1 MTVRIKHNYSSTRS
15 DGTDSTQVQPSHWN
29 ADHAVQMTGPAILGR
44 EAATQ
49 GDASEIALGTGLT
62 LSGGVLSASGGGGS
76 AIEVM
81 DEGTSL
87 TTALTRLNF
96 VGASVT
102 ASAAAGAVTV
112 DVTGGGGGA
121 TNLTQ
126 STTATSV
133 TVLSD
138 TGTDA
143 TIGGA
148 TDSVAGVMI
157 AADKA
162 KLDGIAAAAT
172 ANATDAALRDR
183 TTHTGSQA
191 IATVTGLQ
199 TALDGKQTA
208 GTYATGTGS
217 ASGVNT
223 GDQTEI
229 TGNAGTATALSAGAD
244 RTKLDGIAAGA
255 TANAAD
261 ATLLNR
267 ASHTGTQ
274 PAATIG
280 DSTTVGRSLLTA
292 TDVYAQ
298 QALLGVTSQ
307 NLDRDTGSNILK
319 NAAAL
324 ATDSAN
330 WTRVGTLAG
339 WAFGAGGMQVTAGT
353 QVGQS
358 FSENIYLTSHKT
370 LSHAFKVSAKWTMQ
384 SATGV
389 ANVMGPRIGVYCAAN
404 PSRSMQVMLNC
415 SNDSGS
421 GRVRLY
427 NNGNPYVDEGRGML
441 PCTAGDLMETD
452 LTVDGTLL
460 TAVVR
465 NITQSLE
472 VWISYRFVNNTN
484 ASSFQLNAVASLT
497 VGQHGIGSFTVSEI
511 AFTSLEQNRPDVLVV
526 GDSISTGSFAGLA
539 GNSWPEIVARRWPD
553 RTFTRFSGPGSTMLE
568 FNNANQLAEL
578 QRLRPRVALMLIG
591 FNDTAAGIGAMQ
603 TRYATLVTALKSVGT
618 IILHCGVTP
627 SASGGGVD
635 PRAFNNWVKT
645 NYPADFHCIV
655 ANAVCGRGHTI
666 TTGGTYALDDVYG
679 SDASH
684 PNGKANQRIADIIS
698 GALVTHGLMPYGSLG
713 AAKEGTDDY
722 RRSTAGT
729 GLALVTATAADP
741 IVAAGA
747 QTVYGF
753 RTTTTGVVSIGV
765 EGGCSYEIDGT
776 VDFALNGA
784 TITKLEV
791 WIGNTAGNS
800 TSGIDTLGNYSVT
813 YPNLT
818 AATENI
824 SLSTPRFR
832 VDHGNTGSVNT
843 YMLKCRATF
852 SAGTVT
858 ARGQLRT
865 RAVMP

>member
-1 MTVRIKHNYSSTRS
+1 MTIRVKHNFTSSKT
-15 DGTDSTQVQPSHWN
+15 DGTDATQVQPSHWN
-29 ADHAVQMTGPAILGR
+29 ADHALQMTGPALVGR
-44 EAATQ
+44 EAGTL
-49 GDASEIALGTGLT
+49 GDASEITLGSGLT

-102 ASAAAGAVTV
+102 ASALAGAVTV
-112 DVTGGGGGA
+112 DVSGGGGA

-208 GTYATGTGS
+208 GSYATGTGS

-292 TDVYAQ
+292 ADVYAAQ
-298 QALLGVTSQ
+298 SALGVTSQ

-339 WAFGAGGMQVTAGT
+339 WAFGAGGIVGTAGT
-353 QVGQS
+353 QAGQS

-370 LSHAFKVSAKWTMQ
+370 LSHNWKVRARWTMV
-384 SATGV
+384 STTGV
-389 ANVMGPRIGVYCAAN
+389 ANIMGPRIGVWCAAN
-404 PSRSMQVMLNC
+404 PSRSIQVLYNA
-415 SNDSGS
+415 SNDSG
-421 GRVRLY
+421 GQRVRLY

-441 PCTAGDLMETD
+441 PCVAGDIMETEVI
-452 LTVDGTLL
+452 LDGTLVN
-460 TAVVR
+460 AVVR
-465 NITQSLE
+465 NITQNLE
-472 VWISYRFVNNTN
+472 VWVTYRFVNNTN
-484 ASSFQLNAVASLT
+484 TTSPQLNAVASFT
-497 VGQHGIGSFTVSEI
+497 VGQQGIGSFTITEI
-511 AFTSLEQNRPDVLVV
+511 EFTSLEQNRPDVLVV
-526 GDSISTGSFAGLA
+526 GDSIATGSFAGLS

-553 RTFTRFSGPGSTMLE
+553 RKFTRYSGPGSTMLE

-578 QRLRPRVALMLIG
+578 VRLRPRVAIMAIG
-591 FNDTAAGIGAMQ
+591 FNDASAGIGAMQ
-603 TRYATLVTALKSVGT
+603 TRYAAIITALKNAGT
-618 IILHCGVTP
+618 TILHCGITP
-627 SASGGGVD
+627 TNSGGGVD
-635 PRAFNNWVKT
+635 PRAFNNWIKST
-645 NYPADFHCIV
+645 YPADFHCIV
-655 ANAVCGRGHTI
+655 ANSICGRGHTI
-666 TTGGTYALDDVYG
+666 TTGGTYGMDDVFNTDG
-679 SDASH
+679 SH
-684 PNGKANQRIADIIS
+684 PNGKANQRIADLIS
-698 GALVTHGLMPYGSLG
+698 GALVGCGLMPFGSLG

-722 RRSTAGT
+722 RRSTAAV
-729 GLALVTATAADP
+729 GLALTTATSADP
-741 IVAAGA
+741 IVAAGT

-753 RTTTTGVVSIGV
+753 RTTTTGVVSIAV
-765 EGGCSYEIDGT
+765 DGGCSYEIDGT

-832 VDHGNTGSVNT
+832 VDHGATGAVNT